1 MHFGDNCPYYFVSFI
16 WLSICSRQAFLL
28 CHHRLLKFEL
38 IASAIYIL
46 KAHLHYGKKLKFQ
59 FILGNGWFHSAEKT
73 ARTPDVTG
81 WGVSEGKASCLRVK
95 HPALDIHLA
104 KGSRVYQLHSDSS
117 PGSCPAPLQ
126 EAWKAAPQ
134 PEVQDALCGKQR
146 ASSRRAPPLPNMQPA
161 GTGAVGTALARQTWA
176 GTERKTDLCW
186 FMALGW
192 VCFLSKR
199 SYHLFCSESEPFS
212 APGAALFTTH
222 SMGQIAR
229 EKSLGTLGL
238 CTRRVVCFSSSPWR
252 CNLSPYPCLICVLG
266 CSSYISVLP
275 GISPSGKLPHHERLR
290 KYLKSFV
297 LTEQF
302 LMVSSECV
310 NFYL

>member
-81 WGVSEGKASCLRVK
+81 WGVSEGKASCLGVK

-117 PGSCPAPLQ
+117 PGSSPAPLQ

-134 PEVQDALCGKQR
+134 PEVQVAAG
-146 ASSRRAPPLPNMQPA
+146 SREHHPEGHRRCLTCSRQVRGRWAQLLL
-161 GTGAVGTALARQTWA
+161 GRHELAR
-176 GTERKTDLCW
+176 
-186 FMALGW
+186 
-192 VCFLSKR
+192 
-199 SYHLFCSESEPFS
+199 
-212 APGAALFTTH
+212 
-222 SMGQIAR
+222 R
-229 EKSLGTLGL
+229 EKPISAGL
-238 CTRRVVCFSSSPWR
+238 W
-252 CNLSPYPCLICVLG
+252 
-266 CSSYISVLP
+266 
-275 GISPSGKLPHHERLR
+275 H
-290 KYLKSFV
+290 
-297 LTEQF
+297 
-302 LMVSSECV
+302 
-310 NFYL
+310 